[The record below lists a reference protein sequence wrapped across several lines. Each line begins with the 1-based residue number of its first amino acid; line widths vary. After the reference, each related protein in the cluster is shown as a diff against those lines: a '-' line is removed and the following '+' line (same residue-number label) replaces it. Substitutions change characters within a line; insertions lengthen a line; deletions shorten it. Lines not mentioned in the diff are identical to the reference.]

1 MKERIKQ
8 IRNELNLTQQEF
20 ADKIGVRRS
29 TVANYE
35 IGRNEPI
42 DSVINLICREYNI
55 NESWLR
61 TGEGEMFVPAP
72 ASEMEILAQKYG
84 LSDVDQI
91 IVKRFVSLPEK
102 EREVLRAYI
111 LQVAED
117 VRAAREAAAA
127 APAEPSIDELVEDY
141 RRRLEAE
148 RKGAPSASS
157 TTPGS
162 RTAG

>member
-1 MKERIKQ
+1 MF
-8 IRNELNLTQQEF
+8 NP
-20 ADKIGVRRS
+20 
-29 TVANYE
+29 
-35 IGRNEPI
+35 EP
-42 DSVINLICREYNI
+42 E
-55 NESWLR
+55 
-61 TGEGEMFVPAP
+61 
-72 ASEMEILAQKYG
+72 SEMEILAQKYG

-148 RKGAPSASS
+148 RKGDPFVSN